1 MKTTKLFLLLLLA
14 LTLQAQAAVP
24 DSIYPPANLDIPYH
38 TAWTKTHYPERIQ
51 QFKTNPLENSDIV
64 FLGNSLTE
72 LGGNWGSRF
81 NNSTVKNRGIAGD
94 VTEGVLARLGEIYY
108 FKPTAV
114 FLLIG
119 INDIFANKTP
129 EFIAANIALIATK
142 IHQRTPDT
150 KVYVQTILPTAT
162 QSIVTKISETNTL
175 LVNNATAANYTVVNL
190 HPLFAT
196 ASDIMK
202 AEYTTDGTHLTE
214 AGYAVWVNEI
224 DALIPSNLSGNLLK
238 NADLQNGTAS
248 WVMTGTANMFKIDL
262 WSPSQP
268 ALKSFAN
275 NYWQPTYP
283 VDGSITQTVTD
294 IPNGKYIFSCQF
306 AGASPKATSYSALIA
321 TDGNNV
327 VTKKE
332 FTMPTTWSVI
342 SMPIDV
348 TGGQVTVGFTIK
360 DDVNSV
366 FWFDASDFKLQSST
380 QTAIHKTSMDAYFS
394 AISNYNSNQITV
406 RFRLANTE
414 NKVTINIYNITGGLV
429 HSYNKNLALANE
441 DYSFIFNKNNIQNS
455 QIYIAQLITSN
466 NFYSHK
472 FVL

>member
-1 MKTTKLFLLLLLA
+1 MKTTTLILFLIFSIA
-14 LTLQAQAAVP
+14 IRAEVP
-24 DSIYPPANLDIPYH
+24 DSIYPPANLVIPYH
-38 TAWTKTHYPERIQ
+38 TTWTKTHYPERIQ

-94 VTEGVLARLGEIYY
+94 VTEGVLARLGEIFY

-129 EFIAANIALIATK
+129 EFITTIIAQIATK
-142 IHQRTPDT
+142 IHQRSPNT
-150 KVYVQTILPTAT
+150 KVYVQTILPTNTAG
-162 QSIVTKISETNTL
+162 IVTTISQTNTL
-175 LVNNATAANYTVVNL
+175 LVANANANNYTVVNL
-190 HPLFAT
+190 HPLFAN
-196 ASDIMK
+196 ASDLLK
-202 AEYTTDGTHLTE
+202 PEYTTDGTHLTE

-248 WVMTGTANMFKIDL
+248 WVMSGTANMFKIDA

-275 NYWQPTYP
+275 NYWQPTYA
-283 VDGSITQTVTD
+283 VDGSITQTVTNIAD
-294 IPNGKYIFSCQF
+294 GKYIFSCQF
-306 AGASPKATSYSALIA
+306 AGASPKATSYSSLIA
-321 TDGNNV
+321 TDGNNLA
-327 VTKKE
+327 TKKE
-332 FTMPTTWSVI
+332 FTMPTSWSVI

-348 TGGQVTVGFTIK
+348 TGGQVTVGFSIK

-366 FWFDASDFKLQSST
+366 FWFDASDFKLQANS
-380 QTAIHKTSMDAYFS
+380 QTAITETSADTYFS
-394 AISNYNSNQITV
+394 AVSHKNSNQITV

-414 NKVTINIYNITGGLV
+414 NKVTVNIYNITGGLV
-429 HSYNKNLALANE
+429 HSYNKNTAIANE
-441 DYSFIFNKNNIQNS
+441 EYSFIFNKNNAQNS

>member
-1 MKTTKLFLLLLLA
+1 MKTSTLFLLLIFSIA
-14 LTLQAQAAVP
+14 IRAEVP
-24 DSIYPPANLDIPYH
+24 DSIYPPASLVIPYH

-81 NNSTVKNRGIAGD
+81 NNSIVKNRGIAGD
-94 VTEGVLARLGEIYY
+94 VTEGVLARLGEIFY
-108 FKPTAV
+108 FKPNAV

-119 INDIFANKTP
+119 INDVFANKAP
-129 EFIAANIALIATK
+129 EFIATNIAQIATK
-142 IHQRTPDT
+142 IHQRTPNT
-150 KVYVQTILPTAT
+150 KVYVQTILPTNNAA
-162 QSIVTKISETNTL
+162 IVTAIRETNTL
-175 LVNNATAANYTVVNL
+175 LVANANANNYTVINL
-190 HPLFAT
+190 HPLFANE
-196 ASDIMK
+196 SDLLK
-202 AEYTTDGTHLTE
+202 PEFTTDGTHLTE

-248 WVMTGTANMFKIDL
+248 WIISGTANMFKIDV

-275 NYWQPTYP
+275 NYWQPTYA

-306 AGASPKATSYSALIA
+306 AGASPKTTSYSSLIA
-321 TDGNNV
+321 TDGNNIV
-327 VTKKE
+327 SKKE
-332 FTMPTTWSVI
+332 FTMPTTWSLI
-342 SMPIDV
+342 SIPIDV

-366 FWFDASDFKLQSST
+366 FWFDASDFKLQSQN
-380 QTAIHKTSMDAYFS
+380 QTAIHNTSIDPYFS
-394 AISNYNSNQITV
+394 TVSNKNSNQITF

-414 NKVTINIYNITGGLV
+414 NNVTVNIYNITGGLV
-429 HSYNKNLALANE
+429 HTYNKNTAIANQE
-441 DYSFIFNKNNIQNS
+441 YSFIFNKKYVQNS
-455 QIYIAQLITSN
+455 QIYIAQLITPN
-466 NFYSHK
+466 NFFSHK